1 MQAIKTT
8 GEKYKN
14 LSVQTKAA
22 LWFAICSVLQK
33 GISFVTVPIFT
44 RIMPSEDYG
53 VYTLY
58 LSWLQIMTIITT
70 LNLHCGVFN
79 NGMTK
84 FEEDRDRYISSMQGI
99 TITLTTIVLV
109 IFSVGLDS
117 WSKLLGL
124 APGIILLM
132 FIELYTVPAF
142 NFWSGK
148 LRFEYRYKILVTFT
162 LVKSV
167 LNPLL
172 GFVLVLVSTDKGLA
186 RVVSIVSI
194 EAVFCGTLLIRQFAR
209 GKVFFDSKY
218 WKYALTL
225 ALPVLPHYLSGVI
238 LNQGDRVMIDKM
250 AGKSAVAFYGVAY
263 SIGMLTQIVSGAI
276 IDSFTPWMYMKI
288 KRKDFDQVKYVINY
302 IMLFVMAVVF
312 LLMLFGP
319 EVIMIFGSS
328 EYAEAKYVIPP
339 VAASVFFIFLYNIIV
354 IPEFYFEKT
363 QYLMISSLI
372 AAGLNIALNYIF
384 IKQYGYIAA
393 AYTTLACYI
402 LYGVGHFIIVK
413 RITGKEIPGIRLYDT
428 RTIGLIGLF
437 VVMFGIAIQFI
448 YDNLLIR
455 MALVLATMITI
466 YINKDRIINL
476 FKTIRS
482 K

>member
-1 MQAIKTT
+1 MQALKTV
-8 GEKYKN
+8 GEKYKK

-22 LWFAICSVLQK
+22 LWFAICSVFQK

-44 RIMPSEDYG
+44 RIMSPNDYG

-58 LSWLQIMTIITT
+58 LSWLQIMIIITT
-70 LNLHCGVFN
+70 LNLHCGIFN

-84 FEEDRDRYISSMQGI
+84 FEDDRDRYISSMQGI
-99 TITLTTIVLV
+99 TITLTTIVLLV
-109 IFSVGLDS
+109 FSVGLYS

-124 APGIILLM
+124 APSIILLM

-167 LNPLL
+167 LNPVL
-172 GFVLVLVSTDKGLA
+172 GLILVLISTNKGLA
-186 RVVSIVSI
+186 RVVSIVTI
-194 EAVFCGTLLIRQFAR
+194 EGVFCGTLLLKQFIK
-209 GKVFFDSKY
+209 GKVYFDKKY

-225 ALPVLPHYLSGVI
+225 ALPVLPHYLSGVV

-250 AGKSAVAFYGVAY
+250 VGKSAVAFYGVAY

-276 IDSFTPWMYMKI
+276 IDSFTPWMYIKI

-312 LLMLFGP
+312 ILMLFGP
-319 EVIMIFGSS
+319 EVIMIFGSN

-363 QYLMISSLI
+363 QYLMISSLL
-372 AAGLNIALNYIF
+372 AAGVNIGLNYIF

-402 LYGVGHFIIVK
+402 LYGIGHFVIVK
-413 RITGKEIPGIRLYDT
+413 RITAKELPGIKLYDT
-428 RTIGLIGLF
+428 KTIVLIDLM
-437 VVMFGIAIQFI
+437 VVVFGIAIQVI
-448 YDNLLIR
+448 YDYLLIR
-455 MALVLATMITI
+455 MVLVIATLMII
-466 YINKDRIINL
+466 YINRDKIISL
-476 FKTIRS
+476 IKTIRS